1 MFNLK
6 EIDTDEVKV
15 DEDNHQDLTG
25 ITFKALS
32 EVPQVSATAIEDYE
46 NERE

>member
-6 EIDTDEVKV
+6 EIDTDDAKE
-15 DEDNHQDLTG
+15 DGDNHQDFIG

-32 EVPQVSATAIEDYE
+32 EVPQVSARVIEDYE
-46 NERE
+46 NEGE